1 MKRKFGGFKFLQQNV
16 EASRSNNKMPIGTQN
31 SNTET
36 SNFLHTIKNRD
47 MMELIKILVRYLEI
61 SLTDFF
67 ESKPSQLG
75 FESNIVSM
83 GQARL
88 ESAKIYIF

>member
-1 MKRKFGGFKFLQQNV
+1 
-16 EASRSNNKMPIGTQN
+16 
-31 SNTET
+31 
-36 SNFLHTIKNRD
+36 

-83 GQARL
+83 GQVRL